1 MLPEAEALSAQLRIT
16 AETGLT
22 ALRDLDSGTPTGDSD
37 YAARLSLLANADTT
51 HGALQ
56 LVVVEHVRRL
66 VEAAHTRRW

>member
-22 ALRDLDSGTPTGDSD
+22 ALKDLDSGTQTGDSD
-37 YAARLSLLANADTT
+37 YAARLSLLVNADTT